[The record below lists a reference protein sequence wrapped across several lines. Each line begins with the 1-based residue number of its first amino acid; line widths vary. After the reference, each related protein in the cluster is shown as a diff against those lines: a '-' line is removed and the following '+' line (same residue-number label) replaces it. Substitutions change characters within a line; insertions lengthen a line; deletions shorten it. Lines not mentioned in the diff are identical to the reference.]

1 MGESTYMKARSTS
14 SQTANWLRRI
24 RIHVDWQLAIAVGI
38 LLLISI
44 VFVFSSSV
52 EQSIKDRNYFTYYG
66 ARNLIW
72 IVTGGILGLATSTFD
87 YRRINKFSVLAIMLL
102 VVGLLIYTV
111 LSGDEEGAG
120 RSIFG
125 ASGQPTEFVKL
136 GLILYLSVWLNSKQ
150 DVLSSLSLGV
160 IPFGTIVGGVTMLII
175 LQGDY
180 SAALTVFML
189 GMIMFILAGGK
200 WRQTLLFLGVII
212 VGGAFILLVF
222 GGNRSD
228 RITDFVN
235 GLKDPYLASEHVQRA
250 SEAISNGGLFGIG
263 LGESIAKYT
272 GLPVP
277 WTDSIF
283 AVIVE
288 EVGSLFGLGVVGIY
302 IFILWRGLSIAS
314 RASDLTGK
322 LIASGISI
330 WIALEAVINIGALIN
345 IAPFGGNALPLVS
358 YGGSSMFATLIALG
372 ILMNISSAS
381 SSAKSEEG
389 RNFGAVVDL
398 RRRDRRRSVS
408 RPRGS

>member
-1 MGESTYMKARSTS
+1 M
-14 SQTANWLRRI
+14 
-24 RIHVDWQLAIAVGI
+24 V
-38 LLLISI
+38 
-44 VFVFSSSV
+44 
-52 EQSIKDRNYFTYYG
+52 
-66 ARNLIW
+66 
-72 IVTGGILGLATSTFD
+72 
-87 YRRINKFSVLAIMLL
+87 L

-111 LSGDEEGAG
+111 VASGEEGAG

-136 GLILYLSVWLNSKQ
+136 GLILYLAVWLNSKQ
-150 DVLSSLSLGV
+150 DVLSSWSLGV
-160 IPFGTIVGGVTMLII
+160 VPFGTIVGGLTMLII

-200 WRQTLLFLGVII
+200 WRQTLLFLGVIA
-212 VGGAFILLVF
+212 VAGFFILLVF

-228 RITDFVN
+228 RITDFIN
-235 GLKDPYLASEHVQRA
+235 GLKDPYMASEHVQRA

-288 EVGSLFGLGVVGIY
+288 EVGSLFGLGVIGIY
-302 IFILWRGLSIAS
+302 IFILWRGLTIAR
-314 RASDLTGK
+314 RAQDLTGR

-345 IAPFGGNALPLVS
+345 LAPFGGNALPLIS
-358 YGGSSMFATLIALG
+358 YGGSSMWAILISMG
-372 ILMNISSAS
+372 ILMNISNAS
-381 SSAKSEEG
+381 SRSGKSEEG
-389 RNFGAVVDL
+389 RNFGAVIDL
-398 RRRDRRRSVS
+398 RRRNRRRSVS